1 MFQHGRT
8 ETIRSC
14 SNEAFNFARTM
25 LDLEASDT
33 EKVNALKDAIKAHR
47 EYVGY
52 VSNFNIKKK

>member
-14 SNEAFNFARTM
+14 SNEAFNFARMM
-25 LDLEASDT
+25 LDSETISDT
-33 EKVNALKDAIKAHR
+33 EKVNALKDAIKVHR

-52 VSNFNIKKK
+52 VSDY